1 MVQSLSEITE
11 LFHGTTSNFKSSLEQ
26 NINVNFPKAN
36 PNPDFGKGFY
46 TTNNYEQAVSMA
58 NRKAKLHNMRQQKI
72 SSSSNIEIV
81 TPIVMK
87 YRLDMN
93 EKENSILNV
102 QIFDSADSNWG
113 NFILS
118 NRLEQHY
125 GTLNNL
131 QQNIDLVCG
140 PIADGNPNMA
150 IILEE
155 LTTKKITASQAIER
169 IKPLLPGNNFIL
181 PNQISVHSYEATKM
195 LKLIEILEVGDGR
208 L

>member
-1 MVQSLSEITE
+1 
-11 LFHGTTSNFKSSLEQ
+11 
-26 NINVNFPKAN
+26 
-36 PNPDFGKGFY
+36 
-46 TTNNYEQAVSMA
+46 
-58 NRKAKLHNMRQQKI
+58 
-72 SSSSNIEIV
+72 
-81 TPIVMK
+81 
-87 YRLDMN
+87 
-93 EKENSILNV
+93 
-102 QIFDSADSNWG
+102 
-113 NFILS
+113 
-118 NRLEQHY
+118 LEQHY